1 MKTCTIRLEK
11 KGCFLDK
18 GGISIDER
26 VSIKDNSGNPCQDD
40 HQDRIDLELPGEDE
54 CTSEDQEAFIVDE
67 VLAVHQ
73 QQGGGCNQS
82 DHYRT

>member
-1 MKTCTIRLEK
+1 MK
-11 KGCFLDK
+11 G
-18 GGISIDER
+18 

-54 CTSEDQEAFIVDE
+54 CASEDQEAFIVDE

-73 QQGGGCNQS
+73 QQGGGGNQADCS
-82 DHYRT
+82 RTKAVERGCYIFVVPEFGKGV